1 VAVARDALRWV
12 TDAAVATGD
21 GVSWP
26 ETRAAGEPLAD
37 DLYAGTAGV
46 LVALAEARLAG
57 LTEFDNHARA
67 AAGRLRGLARDGLEA
82 WHAVTAGAAAGGEY
96 GPDPGLYTG
105 LAGTMTALDI
115 WGQASGDLA
124 ARRAARDAAE
134 GLARIAAVRPVSEW
148 RDLLSGEAGVLAG
161 LIAFGGT
168 SAMPGASR
176 IADRLAA
183 EAEWIDG
190 LPDWHAR
197 PGDRS
202 FQPNFSHGLAGIG
215 YALAAASTP
224 LGRPELL
231 ELANL
236 AGRRLVRLGSRPDGT
251 LAVSRRIP
259 LVDPQAPVRFGW
271 CHGPTGTLRLF
282 QLLDTEQ
289 PGHGWAGW
297 ADAGRLAVRR
307 SGLPARRYPGF
318 WDNIGLCCGT
328 AGVGEM
334 ALDHYQ
340 DSADRQWLTWAA
352 TLADDVLDRRVA
364 DESGVRWSHA
374 EHRISPPETEP
385 AVGWM
390 QGAAGI
396 AGWLLRLARVER
408 DGTRAARLRWPDQ
421 PAKARI
427 AGSERTPARSNYKT
441 QR

>member
-1 VAVARDALRWV
+1 MAVARDALRWV

-202 FQPNFSHGLAGIG
+202 FQPIWPAGG
-215 YALAAASTP
+215 WSGSA
-224 LGRPELL
+224 
-231 ELANL
+231 
-236 AGRRLVRLGSRPDGT
+236 AGR
-251 LAVSRRIP
+251 
-259 LVDPQAPVRFGW
+259 
-271 CHGPTGTLRLF
+271 TGRW
-282 QLLDTEQ
+282 
-289 PGHGWAGW
+289 PC
-297 ADAGRLAVRR
+297 R
-307 SGLPARRYPGF
+307 
-318 WDNIGLCCGT
+318 T
-328 AGVGEM
+328 AF
-334 ALDHYQ
+334 
-340 DSADRQWLTWAA
+340 
-352 TLADDVLDRRVA
+352 
-364 DESGVRWSHA
+364 RWSILR
-374 EHRISPPETEP
+374 HRS
-385 AVGWM
+385 ASA
-390 QGAAGI
+390 GATD
-396 AGWLLRLARVER
+396 R
-408 DGTRAARLRWPDQ
+408 
-421 PAKARI
+421 
-427 AGSERTPARSNYKT
+427 PARSACSSSWTPSSRDTAGPAGRTRAGWPYAAAAFPRAGIRVSGT
-441 QR
+441 ISACAAERRAWARWHSITTRTPPTGSG